1 MKTFAQHLQDLQAT
15 RKAKVDAQTAVA
27 RKGVDEGR
35 SLNTAEQ
42 AEFDTLETEIKALD
56 ADISRTSAMA
66 EREKAS
72 ATPVTDPGA
81 KSTPSTALAPVQV
94 KNTQKLDPGMGMARI
109 ARIKALCGIDG
120 FKHLGITQIAEQV
133 YPGDEQL
140 VAALTKAAVPA
151 ANTLNGPWAGNLVLD
166 GGAYF
171 ADFVEFLRASSVLGR
186 VASRFRQ
193 LPFDTN
199 VLVQGTGGTGKW
211 TAEGQAKPLTQWTY
225 TATKLAPLKVAAI
238 AAATKETLMRA
249 SIAADTLIRDELA
262 RAVNAA
268 IDTTFVSASA
278 AVANTSPAGIRNGVA
293 AMTLTGDGSV
303 EGIRCDAAAMLK
315 ALASNNLSV
324 SGSFWVMSE
333 TTAIDLAAAVN
344 TMGNLAFPG
353 MTPTGGTFMGLPVF
367 TSQYL
372 PTSSAGSVVMLIKG
386 DEVFLGDEGGVQL
399 AMSDQASLVMDD
411 SPAHNSVTPTATSVV
426 SMFQTNSVAFLAER
440 FINWQKRRAAAVVW
454 ANANWNPC

>member
-15 RKAKVDAQTAVA
+15 RKAKADAQTAVA

-42 AEFDTLETEIKALD
+42 AEFDALDAEIKALD
-56 ADISRTSAMA
+56 ADIARTSTMA
-66 EREKAS
+66 DREKAS
-72 ATPVTDPGA
+72 ATPVIDPA
-81 KSTPSTALAPVQV
+81 ATTTPGTALAPVQV
-94 KNTQKLDPGMGMARI
+94 KNTQKLEPGMGMARI
-109 ARIKALCGIDG
+109 ARVKALAHIE
-120 FKHLGITQIAEQV
+120 HSNPIEIAKSI
-133 YPGDEQL
+133 YAGDEML
-140 VAALTKAAVPA
+140 IAALTKAAVPA

-171 ADFVEFLRASSVLGR
+171 ADFVEFLRARSVLGQ
-186 VASRFRQ
+186 VSGRFRQ

-225 TATKLAPLKVAAI
+225 SATKLAPLKVAAI

-249 SIAADTLIRDELA
+249 SVAADTLLRDELA

-268 IDTTFVSASA
+268 IDTTFVSAAA
-278 AVANTSPAGIRNGVA
+278 AVANTSPAGIRNGTPAIV
-293 AMTLTGDGSV
+293 LSGDGSV

-315 ALASNNLSV
+315 AMAGNNLSV
-324 SGSFWVMSE
+324 AGSFWIMSE
-333 TTAIDLAAAVN
+333 TTAIDLSAAVN

-353 MTPTGGTFMGLPVF
+353 MTPTGGTFMGLPAF

-372 PTSSAGSVVMLIKG
+372 PTDSNGTVVMLIKG
-386 DEVFLGDEGGVQL
+386 DEVFMGDEGGVQL
-399 AMSDQASLVMDD
+399 AMSDQASLLMDD
-411 SPAHNSVTPTATSVV
+411 TPNQNSVTPTPSTMV

-440 FINWQKRRAAAVVW
+440 SMNWQKRRSTAVVW

>member
-15 RKAKVDAQTAVA
+15 RKAKEDAQTAVA

-42 AEFDTLETEIKALD
+42 AEFDSLDAEIKSLD
-56 ADISRTSAMA
+56 ADIARTSTMA
-66 EREKAS
+66 AREKAS
-72 ATPVTDPGA
+72 AAPITDPAGQT
-81 KSTPSTALAPVQV
+81 TPGTALAPVQI
-94 KNTQKLDPGMGMARI
+94 KNTQKLEPGMGFARI
-109 ARIKALCGIDG
+109 ARVKALAHID
-120 FKHLGITQIAEQV
+120 HSSPIEIAKSV
-133 YPGDEQL
+133 YPGDEL
-140 VAALTKAAVPA
+140 LLSAITKAAVPA

-171 ADFVEFLRASSVLGR
+171 ADFVEFLRARSVLGQ
-186 VASRFRQ
+186 VSGRFRQ

-211 TAEGQAKPLTQWTY
+211 TSEGQAKPLTQWTY
-225 TATKLAPLKVAAI
+225 SSTKLAPLKVAAI

-249 SIAADTLIRDELA
+249 SIAADTLLRDELA

-268 IDTTFVSASA
+268 IDTTFVSDSA
-278 AVANTSPAGIRNGVA
+278 AVTNTSPAGIRNGTVA
-293 AMTLTGDGSV
+293 ITLTGDGSV

-315 ALASNNLSV
+315 SLAGNNLSV
-324 SGSFWVMSE
+324 AGSFWIMSE
-333 TTAIDLAAAVN
+333 TTAIDLSAAVN

-353 MTPTGGTFMGLPVF
+353 MTPTGGTFMGLPAF

-372 PTSSAGSVVMLIKG
+372 PTDSNGTVVMLIKG
-386 DEVFLGDEGGVQL
+386 DEVFMGDEGGVQL

-411 SPAHNSVTPTATSVV
+411 SPAHNSITPTATAVV

-440 FINWQKRRAAAVVW
+440 FMNWQKRRSTAVVW